1 MADFPALIPS
11 QAPITPGNWPMA
23 SHQSM
28 DGKRGNV
35 RTGSLE
41 IGRAWTPTFENI
53 TEADYLTILAHYRAH
68 RLRFDRFNFT
78 VTTLASALTPTGYA
92 WRWAEPPQVVDRHAD
107 VFVIR
112 CAFSCVPRPLASM
125 RGGQWRSA
133 ASTFTRG
140 AFAGVFGAFETGGQW
155 ASAASTFTRGVFSG
169 GLGAFELGGQWSSA
183 QSTFTRGAFSGTSG
197 IFESGAR
204 WASAA
209 TTFVRGRIAG
219 ASVFEDGAQWAS
231 EATTFTGGAFDG
243 DYWAPSMLS
252 PLLWL
257 DFADTST
264 ITTSSGSITQIDD
277 KSGNGRHATSSSGSR
292 PTQGTVNGKNCMV
305 TTASQYVQT
314 STSISAQC
322 FIIVTQF
329 TELTGEQFIVGRANS
344 GGSDYGFHCPIPGDA
359 GYNASDHKLVGL
371 FADAAVRNGSA
382 WQNGVSTAPLSLTRS
397 LNTTCYVFNLTGGVF
412 ISQFSADRNN
422 VYRNAGIVGKTCE
435 IIALSSNISSTDR
448 AKLDAYVASKW
459 GAS

>member
-1 MADFPALIPS
+1 
-11 QAPITPGNWPMA
+11 
-23 SHQSM
+23 M

-41 IGRAWTPTFENI
+41 IGRTWTPIFENI
-53 TEADYLTILAHYRAH
+53 IETDYLTILAHYRAH
-68 RLRFDRFNFT
+68 RLQFDRFNFT
-78 VTTLASALTPTGYA
+78 VTTLAAALTPTGYA
-92 WRWAEPPQVVDRHAD
+92 WRWDKPPQVVDRHAD

-155 ASAASTFTRGVFSG
+155 ASAASTFTRGAFSG
-169 GLGAFELGGQWSSA
+169 GLGVFELGGQWGSA
-183 QSTFTRGAFSGTSG
+183 QTVFTRGAFSGTSG

-204 WASAA
+204 WVSAA

-219 ASVFEDGAQWAS
+219 ASVFEAGAQWVS
-231 EATTFTGGAFDG
+231 EATTFTRGAFDG
-243 DYWAPSMLS
+243 DYWEPSMLS

-292 PTQGTVNGKNCMV
+292 PTQGTVNGNNCMV
-305 TTASQYVQT
+305 TTASQYVQIPT
-314 STSISAQC
+314 SLNVQC
-322 FIIVTQF
+322 FIIVVQF
-329 TELTGEQFIVGRANS
+329 TDLTGEQFIVGDVNDYAFS
-344 GGSDYGFHCPIPGDA
+344 CPVVGETLYDPIKLIGSD
-359 GYNASDHKLVGL
+359 
-371 FADAAVRNGSA
+371 FAYSQVKNGSA

-397 LNTTCYVFNLTGGVF
+397 LSTTCYVFNLTGNAAIG
-412 ISQFSADRNN
+412 QFSADRSNL
-422 VYRNAGIVGKTCE
+422 YRNAGIVGKTCE
-435 IIALSSNISSTDR
+435 IIALSSNISNTDR

>member
-23 SHQSM
+23 GHQSM

-41 IGRAWTPTFENI
+41 IGRTWTPIFENI

-68 RLRFDRFNFT
+68 RLQFDRFVFT
-78 VTTLASALTPTGYA
+78 VTTLAAALTPTGYA
-92 WRWAEPPQVVDRHAD
+92 WRWAESPQVVDRHAD

-140 AFAGVFGAFETGGQW
+140 AFAGVFGAFETGGRW
-155 ASAASTFTRGVFSG
+155 GSAA
-169 GLGAFELGGQWSSA
+169 
-183 QSTFTRGAFSGTSG
+183 STFTRGAFSGGLGVFELGGQWGSAQTTFTRGAFAGTSG
-197 IFESGAR
+197 IFESGAQ
-204 WASAA
+204 WVSAA

-219 ASVFEDGAQWAS
+219 ASVFEAGAQWAS
-231 EATTFTGGAFDG
+231 EATTFTRGAFDG
-243 DYWAPSMLS
+243 DYWDPSMLS
-252 PLLWL
+252 PVFWL

-264 ITTSSGSITQIDD
+264 ITTSSGSITQIND
-277 KSGNGRHATSSSGSR
+277 KGSNGYHATSSSGSR
-292 PTQGTVNGKNCMV
+292 PTQGTVNGNNCMV

-314 STSISAQC
+314 SASVVPQC
-322 FIIVTQF
+322 FIIVVQF
-329 TELTGEQFIVGRANS
+329 TELTGEQFIVGS
-344 GGSDYGFHCPIPGDA
+344 GAYYPFHCPIPGDN
-359 GYNASDHKLVGL
+359 GYNANDHKLVGL
-371 FADAAVRNGSA
+371 LADNNVKNGSA

-397 LNTTCYVFNLTGGVF
+397 LSPTCYVFNLTGGVF
-412 ISQFSADRNN
+412 INQFSADRGNY
-422 VYRNAGIVGKTCE
+422 YRNAGIVGKTCE